1 MTQRQLR
8 MAITEPA
15 KAAGSQ
21 VDDDLVRV
29 LLDAMGELAA
39 GPVAGRGA
47 EGGVSR
53 AGVLPLLSH
62 VLDQAW
68 RGRTGEIVTVADY
81 ERAGGIERAVAG
93 SAQRAFDQLTP
104 AQQAAARLVFLR
116 LTATSP
122 DGVDAADRATPPPLL
137 H

>member
-1 MTQRQLR
+1 GTSGGGSGGASGVVVVLVVRADFEARCADFPQLAAAVQDRFLVTAMTQRQLR

-29 LLDAMGELAA
+29 LLDDVGELAA

-81 ERAGGIERAVAG
+81 ERAGGIE
-93 SAQRAFDQLTP
+93 
-104 AQQAAARLVFLR
+104 
-116 LTATSP
+116 
-122 DGVDAADRATPPPLL
+122 
-137 H
+137 